1 VTNSDHPDRA
11 PSRRDIPP
19 PTDTP
24 NFDFPTRDVLVTE
37 REPSA
42 VRALLEWLVV
52 IVGAVVL
59 ALVIKTFLFQA
70 FYIPSE
76 SMVPT
81 LEIGDRVLVNKLSY
95 RLHDIN
101 RGDIVVF
108 ERPPADQ
115 SGQEIEDLIKRVIG
129 LPGDRLVIRDGQIYL
144 NGQLL
149 SEPYLPSGTRTEN
162 GPYEKCTEDRP
173 CVIPEGTIWVMGD
186 NRGSS
191 RDSRWFG
198 PIRQDAVVGRAFFRI
213 WPFGRFGSL

>member
-1 VTNSDHPDRA
+1 MTNTDPPEPAPPSPDQ
-11 PSRRDIPP
+11 
-19 PTDTP
+19 TP
-24 NFDFPTRDVLVTE
+24 NFEFPTQDVLVTE
-37 REPSA
+37 RRPSGA
-42 VRALLEWLVV
+42 RSLIEWVVV

-59 ALVIKTFLFQA
+59 AVVIKTFLFQA

-95 RLHDIN
+95 RLHGVH

-108 ERPPADQ
+108 ERPPLDQ
-115 SGQEIEDLIKRVIG
+115 TTGENIEDLIKRVIG
-129 LPGDRLVIRDGQIYL
+129 LPGDRIVIRDGHVYI

-149 SEPYLPSGTRTEN
+149 SEPYLPSGTKTEN
-162 GPYEKCTEDRP
+162 GPTDKCTDDKP
-173 CVIPEGTIWVMGD
+173 CVVPEGSLWVMGD

-198 PIRQDAVVGRAFFRI
+198 PIPERDVVGRAFFRI
-213 WPFGRFGSL
+213 WPLNRFGSL